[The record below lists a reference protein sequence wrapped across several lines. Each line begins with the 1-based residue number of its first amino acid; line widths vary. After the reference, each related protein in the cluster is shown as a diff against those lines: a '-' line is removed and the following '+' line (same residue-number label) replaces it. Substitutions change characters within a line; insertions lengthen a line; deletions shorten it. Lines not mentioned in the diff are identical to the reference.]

1 MFVWQMIIMN
11 MQKKINVA
19 NVGDSRAVLVRNGT
33 PIDLS
38 TEHRVYGKGEVA
50 RREIDRIH
58 SAGGWVQDGNNSFPP
73 PPFDYLSVP
82 LSN

>member
-1 MFVWQMIIMN
+1 

-50 RREIDRIH
+50 RREIGRIH